1 MLASEPNVRFVFLS
15 AVLFFFPHC
24 LMSLLLSCC
33 VCVCDGRSLKWS
45 FGSSLDK
52 KDLRFGYLMR
62 VFFATSG
69 DPSGDARLEWEYVG
83 NMCAGTYVSSTSV
96 AVLQF
101 FQKTSTVLVTYRI
114 LDADSL
120 LLSLSVPLLL
130 PVNSLCVLS
139 PTAMAVT
146 VIEAENGKPGIIQ
159 YGNMMRLD
167 PDAYVHQGAR
177 S

>member
-1 MLASEPNVRFVFLS
+1 MLASELNVRFVFLALS
-15 AVLFFFPHC
+15 PFRSYSFPDVPCSCAAVYGL
-24 LMSLLLSCC
+24 
-33 VCVCDGRSLKWS
+33 RSLKWS

-62 VFFATSG
+62 VLFATSA

-114 LDADSL
+114 LDANS
-120 LLSLSVPLLL
+120 L
-130 PVNSLCVLS
+130 PVLS
-139 PTAMAVT
+139 
-146 VIEAENGKPGIIQ
+146 
-159 YGNMMRLD
+159 
-167 PDAYVHQGAR
+167 
-177 S
+177 

>member
-1 MLASEPNVRFVFLS
+1 MTAVREL
-15 AVLFFFPHC
+15 
-24 LMSLLLSCC
+24 
-33 VCVCDGRSLKWS
+33 RSLKWS

-120 LLSLSVPLLL
+120 SNVSLSPVLVVNHRGL
-130 PVNSLCVLS
+130 P

-177 S
+177 P